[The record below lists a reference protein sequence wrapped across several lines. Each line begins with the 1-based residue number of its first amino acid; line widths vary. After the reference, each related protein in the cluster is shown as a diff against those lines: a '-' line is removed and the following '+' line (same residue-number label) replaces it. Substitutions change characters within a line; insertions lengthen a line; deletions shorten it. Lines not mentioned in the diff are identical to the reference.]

1 MTEFKEWD
9 ATTCPQCGEIAEIV
23 WRDVLQSTDG
33 PVEHAYVRCLHRHWF
48 FDALRRSRCT
58 EHVRALG
65 RRIDTHKGG
74 DSMSTRTLAAAAG
87 TVALAAARAV
97 AFVLAGVRARLRR
110 TSTTQFADQHG
121 PLGQID

>member
-48 FDALRRSRCT
+48 LMPSAD
-58 EHVRALG
+58 
-65 RRIDTHKGG
+65 
-74 DSMSTRTLAAAAG
+74 LAAPSTFARSGGGSTLTKEG
-87 TVALAAARAV
+87 TV
-97 AFVLAGVRARLRR
+97 
-110 TSTTQFADQHG
+110 
-121 PLGQID
+121 